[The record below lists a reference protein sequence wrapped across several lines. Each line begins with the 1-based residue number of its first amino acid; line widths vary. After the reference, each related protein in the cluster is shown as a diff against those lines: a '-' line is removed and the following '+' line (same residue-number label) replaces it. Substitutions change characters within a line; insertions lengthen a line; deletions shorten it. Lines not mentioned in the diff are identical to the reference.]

1 MAMHE
6 NDIEVRIG
14 ALIKETRKKLSISQ
28 HDLAEGICSQPM
40 VSSIERGDYIP
51 NAVLFMQLC
60 GRLNIS
66 LDDSFLKEE
75 LKMGSG
81 NLGRQIFDLCKKH
94 RYAEMIEFM
103 DQPAVIDDLSSDED
117 YQIYYY
123 YYGCGVYQLNQDAIS
138 AKRYLKMAA
147 MYASHATNKAPQSEI
162 EMLIVNALGVVEAKL
177 GNMKAAYQYFELAQ
191 RAATVIQSD
200 RENTNV
206 VGYQYGYALFLDE
219 RYQEALKVLIQSF
232 DRVMEIESYFM
243 LPEYALLIMSCYEHL
258 GNDVEAD
265 KYKVKFEVFKDL
277 N

>member
-1 MAMHE
+1 MAMYE
-6 NDIEVRIG
+6 TDIGVRIG
-14 ALIKETRKKLSISQ
+14 ALIKDARKKLSISQ
-28 HDLAEGICSQPM
+28 LDLASGICSQPM

-75 LKMGSG
+75 LKMGSR
-81 NLGRQIFDLCKKH
+81 NLSRQIFTFCKKH

-123 YYGCGVYQLNQDAIS
+123 YYGCGVYQLSQDAIS
-138 AKRYLKMAA
+138 AKQYLKMAT
-147 MYASHATNKAPQSEI
+147 MYSSHATNKVPQSEI

-177 GNMKAAYQYFELAQ
+177 GNMKTAYQYFDLAQ
-191 RAATVIQSD
+191 NAAPIIQSN
-200 RENTNV
+200 RENANV

-219 RYQEALKVLIQSF
+219 RYQDALKELIQSF
-232 DRVMEIESYFM
+232 NRVMEIESYFM
-243 LPEYALLIMSCYEHL
+243 LPEHALLIMSCYEHL
-258 GNDVEAD
+258 GNDAETN
-265 KYKVKFEVFKDL
+265 KYKAKFEVFKDL